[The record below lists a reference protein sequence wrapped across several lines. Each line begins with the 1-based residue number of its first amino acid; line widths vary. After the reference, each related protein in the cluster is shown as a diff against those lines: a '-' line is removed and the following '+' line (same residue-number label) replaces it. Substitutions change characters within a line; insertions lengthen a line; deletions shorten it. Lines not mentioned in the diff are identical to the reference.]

1 MAIVDFAHREI
12 ITSLVYFGPPNS
24 GTTSNVRYLYEHL
37 EVEEK
42 SPIHHFAA
50 RQEAH
55 ESKFFDYMPVA
66 GGDIK
71 GFTMRIRVYSL
82 PGDIR
87 NPTHRDEVLRDV
99 DALVFVADSRSGRE
113 ADNTRHL
120 LELESNLQEQNI
132 EMSSLPMVF
141 QLNHTDSVNTAD
153 PKRLASELNPFG
165 FPVVPATASDGTGVI
180 ETHHALLEPLIAR
193 IRQGLNGDKRAIR
206 LNTVHH
212 GSREKAEDVIRRHI
226 NAIRQSEAAT
236 QDRESVEEATRVR
249 IRKRYAHLKPS
260 AELNVSWVH
269 PSLGQATPFVI
280 LESRVDE
287 QSVHLD
293 LLVRDD
299 ENAQAQRIN
308 LRLKGRKTAVPVSN
322 VQSTPALI
330 ETPSTPYQAK
340 GPDLPPVVYGIMGVL
355 GGLMIGIFVAF
366 LIYG

>member
-12 ITSLVYFGPPNS
+12 ITSIVYFGPPGS
-24 GTTSNVRYLYEHL
+24 GTTSNVRFLYEHL
-37 EVEEK
+37 DVEEK

-55 ESKFFDYMPVA
+55 ESKFFDYMPLA

-113 ADNTRHL
+113 TDNTRYL
-120 LELESNLQEQNI
+120 LELESSLQEQNI
-132 EMSSLPMVF
+132 EMSTLPMVF
-141 QLNHTDSVNTAD
+141 QLNHNDSANTTD
-153 PKRLASELNPFG
+153 PKRLASDLNPFG
-165 FPVVPATASDGTGVI
+165 FPVVAATAIEGEGVI
-180 ETHHALLEPLIAR
+180 ETHNALLTPLFER
-193 IRQGLNGDKRAIR
+193 IRQGLAGDKRAIR

-212 GSREKAEDVIRRHI
+212 GSREKSDDVLRRHV

-236 QDRESVEEATRVR
+236 QDKESVEEAARVR

-260 AELNVSWVH
+260 AELNISWVH
-269 PSLGQATPFVI
+269 PALGESQPFVI
-280 LESRVDE
+280 LESRVDG
-287 QSVHLD
+287 QAVHID
-293 LLVRDD
+293 LLLKDE
-299 ENAQAQRIN
+299 ENAQAQRLN
-308 LRLKGRKTAVPVSN
+308 LCLKGRKTAVPLAN
-322 VQSTPALI
+322 VESTPSLL
-330 ETPSTPYQAK
+330 ETTIPPRK
-340 GPDLPPVVYGIMGVL
+340 ERGPDLPPVIYGIMGLL
-355 GGLMIGIFVAF
+355 GGLMIGIFAAF